1 MDVRNFL
8 ALIPLCVCMC
18 VLKHKKWSIGIANVF
33 VCLHDFLSSCV
44 WTSFDL
50 QAFFFLSCYFFH
62 HKTECCIF
70 SCTTQN
76 LFIPFL
82 LIIYIFM
89 MLMEKNN
96 KLMRFSIY
104 ILEVIT
110 KISGSNMEL
119 HIMFYQYAVSF
130 SMPSILSHRKNDGA
144 AACVCAGSVWDLRG
158 SFYKYTQLE
167 ENLGCT
173 NSQTNQHK
181 VHNPKC
187 KSEER
192 RTALTSYRPQSFN

>member
-1 MDVRNFL
+1 
-8 ALIPLCVCMC
+8 
-18 VLKHKKWSIGIANVF
+18 
-33 VCLHDFLSSCV
+33 
-44 WTSFDL
+44 
-50 QAFFFLSCYFFH
+50 
-62 HKTECCIF
+62 
-70 SCTTQN
+70 
-76 LFIPFL
+76 
-82 LIIYIFM
+82 
-89 MLMEKNN
+89 
-96 KLMRFSIY
+96 MRFSIY

-173 NSQTNQHK
+173 NSQTNQHI

>member
-1 MDVRNFL
+1 MC
-8 ALIPLCVCMC
+8 LCVCTT
-18 VLKHKKWSIGIANVF
+18 
-33 VCLHDFLSSCV
+33 SCRAV
-44 WTSFDL
+44 SEPAL
-50 QAFFFLSCYFFH
+50 ISKPFFSLSCYFFH

-130 SMPSILSHRKNDGA
+130 SMPSILSHRKMTGPQH
-144 AACVCAGSVWDLRG
+144 VSVQAVFG
-158 SFYKYTQLE
+158 I
-167 ENLGCT
+167 
-173 NSQTNQHK
+173 
-181 VHNPKC
+181 
-187 KSEER
+187 
-192 RTALTSYRPQSFN
+192 